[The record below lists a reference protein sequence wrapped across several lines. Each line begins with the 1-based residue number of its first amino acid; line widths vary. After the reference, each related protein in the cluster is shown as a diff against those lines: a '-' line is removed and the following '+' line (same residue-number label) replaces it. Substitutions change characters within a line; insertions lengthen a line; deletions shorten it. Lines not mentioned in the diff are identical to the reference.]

1 VSSGFYGVLSEV
13 VKKNLLGFHRSF
25 FNEAIEAVPALSDDG
40 NKRVNTILQ
49 QIKQDMRLQIMC
61 LKVVDL

>member
-1 VSSGFYGVLSEV
+1 M
-13 VKKNLLGFHRSF
+13 LGFHRSF